1 MSERDEFS
9 VYWWDAHGMQ
19 HEELRLVG
27 AEPAVRA
34 AKRLTTGPASK
45 FAVKRVIITDGG
57 DFCCF
62 EWRDGR
68 ITYDGRELPE

>member
-9 VYWWDAHGMQ
+9 VYWWDTAGMA
-19 HEELRLVG
+19 HEELLLVG
-27 AEPAVRA
+27 AEAAVKA
-34 AKRLTTGPASK
+34 AKRLTTGPAST
-45 FAVKRVIITDGG
+45 FAVSRVIITDGG

-62 EWRDGR
+62 EWRDGK